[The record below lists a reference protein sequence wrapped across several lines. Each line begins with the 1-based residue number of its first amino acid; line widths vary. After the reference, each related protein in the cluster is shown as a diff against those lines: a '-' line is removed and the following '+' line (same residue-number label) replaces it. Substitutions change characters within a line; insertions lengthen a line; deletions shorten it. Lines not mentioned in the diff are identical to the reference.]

1 MLEPSSSEED
11 SDVENDTWLT
21 RTQNTDTTLKP
32 PAPHQNGGLRS
43 GSPHVVDGSKPGPGG
58 VKPIDRA
65 GSPSPS
71 VSSEKTL
78 TGAELAVGDV
88 IFYCNKR
95 DPLVLL
101 HQMQLCFKFNFNSNR
116 RFRNF

>member
-1 MLEPSSSEED
+1 MYLHCTHLCPMAVVNRDYITDYRSQPVIMLEPSSSEED

-21 RTQNTDTTLKP
+21 RTSQNNTDTSLKP

-43 GSPHVVDGSKPGPGG
+43 GSPHVVDGSKPGQGG

-78 TGAELAVGDV
+78 TGAELAVGD
-88 IFYCNKR
+88 
-95 DPLVLL
+95 
-101 HQMQLCFKFNFNSNR
+101 Q
-116 RFRNF
+116 

>member
-11 SDVENDTWLT
+11 SDVENDTWLD
-21 RTQNTDTTLKP
+21 RTQNTTDTSLKP

-43 GSPHVVDGSKPGPGG
+43 GSPHVVDGGKAGQGG
-58 VKPIDRA
+58 VKPGIDRA

-78 TGAELAVGDV
+78 TGAELAVGD
-88 IFYCNKR
+88 ILCQ
-95 DPLVLL
+95 
-101 HQMQLCFKFNFNSNR
+101 HQ
-116 RFRNF
+116 